1 MGKPAMNGSQLGM
14 PCDKKY
20 YRFQDS
26 QLLKISEKIYDF
38 CNCATIAICSRS
50 QDNGI
55 AQDSVLGGRVMFQP
69 FEKVARSGR
78 YGE

>member
-1 MGKPAMNGSQLGM
+1 MGKPAMIGSQLGM

-26 QLLKISEKIYDF
+26 QLLKIPERIHDL
-38 CNCATIAICSRS
+38 CNCAIVAICSRS
-50 QDNGI
+50 QDNGL
-55 AQDSVLGGRVMFQP
+55 AEDSVLEGWMTLQQ
-69 FEKVARSGR
+69 FEKVERSGR